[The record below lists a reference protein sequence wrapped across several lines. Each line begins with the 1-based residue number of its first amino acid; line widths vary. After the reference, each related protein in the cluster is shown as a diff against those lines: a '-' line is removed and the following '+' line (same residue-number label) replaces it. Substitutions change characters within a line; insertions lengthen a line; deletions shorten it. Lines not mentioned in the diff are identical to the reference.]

1 MLHLLDLPPELLE
14 EILFYL
20 PPTQLIL
27 RVSATCRRL
36 RTLLRSDSF
45 WKRRYAA
52 LVCATPPSREEQ
64 EASVWQRGCVEAQ
77 FSRHLGRNTVT
88 TTTLRGPTG
97 GVDCVHLMFPE
108 AHGSVGL
115 VAAGCRDSSIFLW
128 RRRGHGAE
136 EGSRSMRGNIVYR
149 MEGHVVRKGLNV
161 DEAKG
166 LNVDPNIIP
175 SGEFTTNNIVGNN
188 MVAKRRKRPTNN
200 LP

>member
-1 MLHLLDLPPELLE
+1 
-14 EILFYL
+14 
-20 PPTQLIL
+20 
-27 RVSATCRRL
+27 
-36 RTLLRSDSF
+36 
-45 WKRRYAA
+45 
-52 LVCATPPSREEQ
+52 
-64 EASVWQRGCVEAQ
+64 
-77 FSRHLGRNTVT
+77 
-88 TTTLRGPTG
+88 
-97 GVDCVHLMFPE
+97 MFPE

>member
-1 MLHLLDLPPELLE
+1 
-14 EILFYL
+14 
-20 PPTQLIL
+20 
-27 RVSATCRRL
+27 
-36 RTLLRSDSF
+36 
-45 WKRRYAA
+45 
-52 LVCATPPSREEQ
+52 
-64 EASVWQRGCVEAQ
+64 
-77 FSRHLGRNTVT
+77 
-88 TTTLRGPTG
+88 
-97 GVDCVHLMFPE
+97 MFPE

-175 SGEFTTNNIVGNN
+175 SGEFNIVGN